1 MRRVLLVED
10 NTDLAFG
17 LRTSLEVEGYEV
29 LQAETGREG
38 LARAS
43 EQAPDLVVLDLML
56 PEMSGYEVLRRLRRE
71 RREMPVL
78 ILTAKGEEADKV
90 QGFRLGADDYVVKP
104 VGVLEFLA
112 RVEALLRRAQPRP
125 STGVARFGDLEVD
138 GDRRTAAVAGV
149 EIELS
154 PLEFDLLNALALRRG
169 NLVSRA
175 ELLKEVWGYRS
186 IVESRTVDTHVAKL
200 RAKID
205 RGERSR
211 IVTVRKRGYRLR
223 SGELEPSSHYRKVPG
238 LTS

>member
-10 NTDLAFG
+10 NPDLAFG
-17 LRTSLEVEGYEV
+17 LRTSLEVEGYDV

-43 EQAPDLVVLDLML
+43 EHAPDLIVLDLML
-56 PEMSGYEVLRRLRRE
+56 PQMSGYEVLRQLRRA

-112 RVEALLRRAQPRP
+112 RVEALLRRAQPR
-125 STGVARFGDLEVD
+125 TGLGISRYGDLEID
-138 GDRRTAAVAGV
+138 GDRRTVAVAGA
-149 EIELS
+149 EIDLS
-154 PLEFDLLNALALRRG
+154 PLEFDLLNALAQRRG

-186 IVESRTVDTHVAKL
+186 IVESRTVDTHIAKL

-205 RGERSR
+205 RGDRSR
-211 IVTVRKRGYRLR
+211 IVTVRKKGYRLR
-223 SGELEPSSHYRKVPG
+223 A
-238 LTS
+238 

>member
-1 MRRVLLVED
+1 VRRVLLVED
-10 NTDLAFG
+10 NPDLAFG
-17 LRTSLEVEGYEV
+17 LRTSLEIEGYEV
-29 LQAETGREG
+29 LHAETGRDG
-38 LARAS
+38 LATAS
-43 EQAPDLVVLDLML
+43 LEAPDLIVLDLML

-112 RVEALLRRAQPRP
+112 RVEALLRRAQPRAAA
-125 STGVARFGDLEVD
+125 GVSRFGDLEVD
-138 GDRRTAAVAGV
+138 GDRRTVAVGGQ

-186 IVESRTVDTHVAKL
+186 VVESRTVDTHIAKL

-211 IVTVRKRGYRLR
+211 IVTVRKKGYRLR
-223 SGELEPSSHYRKVPG
+223 HQGTAPSP
-238 LTS
+238 

>member
-1 MRRVLLVED
+1 MKRVLLVED
-10 NTDLAFG
+10 NPDLAFG

-29 LQAETGREG
+29 LHAETGGDG
-38 LARAS
+38 LETAS
-43 EQAPDLVVLDLML
+43 AEAPDLIVLDLML
-56 PEMSGYEVLRRLRRE
+56 PVMSGYEVLRRLRRDG
-71 RREMPVL
+71 REMPVL

-112 RVEALLRRAQPRP
+112 RVEALLRRARP
-125 STGVARFGDLEVD
+125 KPAAAVARFGDLEVD
-138 GDRRTAAVAGV
+138 GDRRTVAVGGV

-186 IVESRTVDTHVAKL
+186 VVESRTVDTHIAKL

-205 RGERSR
+205 GGERSR
-211 IVTVRKRGYRLR
+211 IVTVRKKGYRLR
-223 SGELEPSSHYRKVPG
+223 LAG
-238 LTS
+238 

>member
-10 NTDLAFG
+10 NPDLAFG

-29 LQAETGREG
+29 LHAETGREG
-38 LARAS
+38 LASAS
-43 EQAPDLVVLDLML
+43 EEAPDLVVLDLML

-112 RVEALLRRAQPRP
+112 RVEALLRRSQPRAGAP
-125 STGVARFGDLEVD
+125 VARFGDLEVD
-138 GDRRTAAVAGV
+138 GDRRTAAVAGE

-154 PLEFDLLNALALRRG
+154 PLEFDLLQALAQRRG
-169 NLVSRA
+169 SLVSRA

-186 IVESRTVDTHVAKL
+186 IVESRTVDTHIAKL

-211 IVTVRKRGYRLR
+211 IVTVRKKGYRLR
-223 SGELEPSSHYRKVPG
+223 LIG
-238 LTS
+238 

>member
-10 NTDLAFG
+10 NADLAFG
-17 LRTSLEVEGYEV
+17 LRTSLEVEGYDV
-29 LQAETGREG
+29 LHAETGREG

-43 EQAPDLVVLDLML
+43 DAAPDLIVLDLML
-56 PEMSGYEVLRRLRRE
+56 PELSGYEVLRRLRRE

-112 RVEALLRRAQPRP
+112 RVEALLRRAQPRA
-125 STGVARFGDLEVD
+125 SVGVSRFGDLEVD
-138 GDRRTAAVAGV
+138 GDRRSVLVGGT

-154 PLEFDLLNALALRRG
+154 PLEFDLLNALAQRRG

-186 IVESRTVDTHVAKL
+186 VVESRTVDTHVAKL

-205 RGERSR
+205 RGGPSR

-223 SGELEPSSHYRKVPG
+223 LKGGEG
-238 LTS
+238 

>member
-10 NTDLAFG
+10 NPDLAFG
-17 LRTSLEVEGYEV
+17 LRTSLEIEGYEV
-29 LQAETGREG
+29 LHAENGREG
-38 LARAS
+38 LATAS
-43 EQAPDLVVLDLML
+43 ADVPDLIVLDLML
-56 PEMSGYEVLRRLRRE
+56 PEMSGYEVLRQLRRE

-112 RVEALLRRAQPRP
+112 RVEALLRRAQPRA
-125 STGVARFGDLEVD
+125 SVGVSRLGDLEVD
-138 GDRRTAAVAGV
+138 GDRRTVAVNGK
-149 EIELS
+149 EIDVS
-154 PLEFDLLNALALRRG
+154 PLEFDLLNALAQRRG

-186 IVESRTVDTHVAKL
+186 IVESRTVDTHIAKL

-205 RGERSR
+205 QGGRSR
-211 IVTVRKRGYRLR
+211 IVTVRKKGYRLR
-223 SGELEPSSHYRKVPG
+223 LSP
-238 LTS
+238 